1 MIIYGAGAAGIET
14 VALILKEKNII
25 DICFFDEDKTK
36 QNINIGIHNFPVLH
50 SHKELQDFIQQSND
64 NRYLITIGHPRLK
77 EKMEKKI
84 SKLPVISSMYIS
96 KNAWVFDSAFI
107 DNGSIIQPNTF
118 ISFQSTI
125 GKFVTLHI
133 NSTVGHK
140 AKIGDY
146 TNIGPGCNIIGPCE
160 IGDFCFIGAGC
171 IIYPDVKIGKNA
183 VISSGSIIKNDVP
196 EYHSV

>member
-77 EKMEKKI
+77 EKMEKKSANFRLYHLCIYQKMHGFSTPHSLTMDLSYNRILLYHFKAPSENLLHCI
-84 SKLPVISSMYIS
+84 STVRWDIKQKLV
-96 KNAWVFDSAFI
+96 
-107 DNGSIIQPNTF
+107 IIQT
-118 ISFQSTI
+118 
-125 GKFVTLHI
+125 
-133 NSTVGHK
+133 
-140 AKIGDY
+140 
-146 TNIGPGCNIIGPCE
+146 
-160 IGDFCFIGAGC
+160 
-171 IIYPDVKIGKNA
+171 
-183 VISSGSIIKNDVP
+183 
-196 EYHSV
+196 